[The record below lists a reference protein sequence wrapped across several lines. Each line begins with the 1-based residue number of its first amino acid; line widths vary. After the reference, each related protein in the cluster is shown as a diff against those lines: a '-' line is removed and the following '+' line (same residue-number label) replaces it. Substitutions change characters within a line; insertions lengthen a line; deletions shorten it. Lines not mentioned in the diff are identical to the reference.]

1 MSASSEPVKNQESFV
16 RTIVVAV
23 ILCLVC
29 SIIVSSAAVL
39 LKEKQQIN
47 ASLDKK
53 RNVLIAANLLK
64 QDTDVEKTFANIEQQ
79 FVDLSTGEIVTVED
93 PENFDQRQSAKN
105 LATSVEIETK
115 KDLAR
120 IGRRSKIASIY
131 FVRKNNQIETIILP
145 IHGKGLFST
154 LYGFIA
160 LKADKQ
166 TIVGLKFYEQGETPG
181 LGGEVENPRWLA
193 LWSGKKL
200 LDNNGRPALKL
211 VKGSAKN
218 EFEVDALSGATMT
231 TRGLQN
237 MLDYWLGEQGF
248 GLFLSKLDLDQYTI
262 VNCDGGVNCDD
273 GLSDPIEGDA

>member
-1 MSASSEPVKNQESFV
+1 MPTDSSSTPKQESVFGTIFV
-16 RTIVVAV
+16 AFAV
-23 ILCLVC
+23 CLVC
-29 SIIVSSAAVL
+29 SIIVASAAVL
-39 LKEKQQIN
+39 LKDRQKQN

-53 RNVLIAANLLK
+53 RNILIAAQLIK
-64 QDTDVEKTFANIEQQ
+64 GDSASAEEIEQAFANIEKKW
-79 FVDLSTGEIVTVED
+79 VDLETGRFVTKGVA
-93 PENFDQRQSAKN
+93 ENYNQRQAAKKP
-105 LATSVEIETK
+105 ATSVKIPSD
-115 KDLAR
+115 KDLAK
-120 IGRRSKIASIY
+120 IGRRAKIATVY
-131 FVRKNNQIETIILP
+131 LVKKQDRLDTIILP

-200 LDNNGRPALKL
+200 LNPAGEPILKL

-218 EFEVDALSGATMT
+218 DHQIDALSGATMT

-237 MLDYWLGEQGF
+237 MIDYWLSEQGF
-248 GLFLSKLDLDQYTI
+248 GSFLKSLD
-262 VNCDGGVNCDD
+262 VNSLANQ
-273 GLSDPIEGDA
+273 SGDA